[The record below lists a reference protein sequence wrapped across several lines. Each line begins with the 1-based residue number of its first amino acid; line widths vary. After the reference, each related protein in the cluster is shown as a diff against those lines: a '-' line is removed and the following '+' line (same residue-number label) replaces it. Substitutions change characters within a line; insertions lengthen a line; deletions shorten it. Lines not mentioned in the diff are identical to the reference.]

1 MEFIGVLCLILV
13 SVTVASHFSRRIGI
27 PAVIGQLLVGI
38 VLGNG
43 GLKIV
48 HPDILVT
55 DFSEIGVILLM
66 FLAGIESNLPLLRKY
81 FRPGVFV
88 ALLGILFPLLL
99 GTGSGSLFGVPM
111 NQSFFF
117 GLVLA
122 ATSVSIS
129 VEVLKELKVVNT
141 KEGSTILGAAVVDDI
156 LVVLI
161 VSLCM
166 PLLGVENGNEKPLGF
181 MLLAQVLFFIAV
193 FFLIRW
199 GAPYLMNLS
208 KKIFAQSS
216 VIIVSLTL
224 CLSMSYLA
232 DFIGLSSVIGAF
244 STGIAIGQTN
254 VWKDV
259 RYNIEAIGYAVFIPV
274 FFISIGLE
282 VTFENLSKQLLF
294 VLVFTTIAIF
304 SKLLGGYL
312 GGRFS
317 GFDNQ
322 SSLMVGSGMVSRGEM
337 ALIIVQLGLQAHLVV
352 GKYYSA
358 IILVILFTTL
368 SSPFLLKYFT
378 KKLYA

>member
-27 PAVIGQLLVGI
+27 PAVVGQLLVGI
-38 VLGNG
+38 LLGNG

-48 HPDILVT
+48 HPDILVK

-81 FRPGVFV
+81 FRPGVLV
-88 ALLGILFPLLL
+88 ALLGILFPLIL
-99 GTGSGSLFGVPM
+99 GTGGGSLFGVPF

-117 GLVLA
+117 GLILA

-129 VEVLKELKVVNT
+129 VEVLKELKAATT

-156 LVVLI
+156 LVVII

-166 PLLGVENGNEKPLGF
+166 PLLGVEGSSDKPLGF
-181 MLLAQVLFFIAV
+181 MLIAQLLFFFAV

-282 VTFENLSKQLLF
+282 VTFGSLKKQLLF
-294 VLVFTTIAIF
+294 ILVFTVIAVV
-304 SKLLGGYL
+304 SKLIGGFM

-317 GFDNQ
+317 GFNNH

-337 ALIIVQLGLQAHLVV
+337 ALIIIQLGFQAHLVT
-352 GKYYSA
+352 GKYYSSM
-358 IILVILFTTL
+358 ILVILITTL

-378 KKLYA
+378 KKIYT

>member
-1 MEFIGVLCLILV
+1 M
-13 SVTVASHFSRRIGI
+13 
-27 PAVIGQLLVGI
+27 
-38 VLGNG
+38 
-43 GLKIV
+43 
-48 HPDILVT
+48 
-55 DFSEIGVILLM
+55 
-66 FLAGIESNLPLLRKY
+66 
-81 FRPGVFV
+81 
-88 ALLGILFPLLL
+88 
-99 GTGSGSLFGVPM
+99 
-111 NQSFFF
+111 
-117 GLVLA
+117 
-122 ATSVSIS
+122 
-129 VEVLKELKVVNT
+129 
-141 KEGSTILGAAVVDDI
+141 LGAAEVDDI

-337 ALIIVQLGLQAHLVV
+337 ALIIVQLGFQAHLVV

>member
-1 MEFIGVLCLILV
+1 
-13 SVTVASHFSRRIGI
+13 
-27 PAVIGQLLVGI
+27 
-38 VLGNG
+38 
-43 GLKIV
+43 
-48 HPDILVT
+48 
-55 DFSEIGVILLM
+55 
-66 FLAGIESNLPLLRKY
+66 
-81 FRPGVFV
+81 
-88 ALLGILFPLLL
+88 LL
-99 GTGSGSLFGVPM
+99 GTGSGNLFDIPF

-117 GLVLA
+117 GLILA

-129 VEVLKELKVVNT
+129 VEVLKELKAVNT

-166 PLLGVENGNEKPLGF
+166 PLLGVESTSDRSLGF
-181 MLLAQVLFFIAV
+181 MLIAQVLFFIAV

-199 GAPYLMNLS
+199 GAPYLMELS

-244 STGIAIGQTN
+244 SCGIAIGQTN

-282 VTFENLSKQLLF
+282 VTFDGLTKQLLF
-294 VLVFTTIAIF
+294 IIVFTAIAIF
-304 SKLLGGYL
+304 SKLLGGFL
-312 GGRFS
+312 GGKLS
-317 GFDNQ
+317 GFGNQ

-337 ALIIVQLGLQAHLVV
+337 ALIIVQLGFQAHLVV
-352 GKYYSA
+352 GKHYSS

-378 KKLYA
+378 KKLYS